1 MTTSRWTTG
10 RHDAAVLIRRNQ
22 AIVAEQL
29 PDGEVLVGTVPA
41 GRTADRLPYL
51 ARVAHR
57 IGQPDSLFI
66 LGSEPLRTE
75 LEREWVSITHLPE
88 RIVDVHTPLRVT
100 AGDLVDRLR
109 ALAA

>member
-1 MTTSRWTTG
+1 MTIPTWT
-10 RHDAAVLIRRNQ
+10 RDKHDVAVLIRRNQ
-22 AIVAEQL
+22 AIVVEQL

-41 GRTADRLPYL
+41 GHTADRLPYL

-57 IGQPDSLFI
+57 IGQPNSLFI

-88 RIVDVHTPLRVT
+88 RIVDVRTPRRVT